1 MLGLFD
7 QLGAPEIL
15 IILAVFL
22 LLFGAKKLP
31 ELARS
36 LGKSS
41 TEFKK
46 GLKEGG
52 KDVITTVYF
61 GEGPPDKYQTTGVID
76 STSWSTGQPMTNV
89 NVIVCTFMQVVY
101 TGVNL
106 TTPST
111 CAQTNFA

>member
-7 QLGAPEIL
+7 QLGAPEII

-52 KDVITTVYF
+52 TKDALPEESGAVPATT
-61 GEGPPDKYQTTGVID
+61 EQKKPAETTASD
-76 STSWSTGQPMTNV
+76 E
-89 NVIVCTFMQVVY
+89 
-101 TGVNL
+101 
-106 TTPST
+106 
-111 CAQTNFA
+111 

>member
-7 QLGAPEIL
+7 QLGPAEII

-36 LGKSS
+36 LGRSS
-41 TEFKK
+41 TEFRK

-52 KDVITTVYF
+52 RDADADESQAEAKDAPAPAPVV
-61 GEGPPDKYQTTGVID
+61 PPQ
-76 STSWSTGQPMTNV
+76 NA
-89 NVIVCTFMQVVY
+89 
-101 TGVNL
+101 
-106 TTPST
+106 
-111 CAQTNFA
+111 AQESAVAESKPAETEKARKAE

>member
-7 QLGAPEIL
+7 TLGAPEIL
-15 IILAVFL
+15 IVLAVFL

-46 GLKEGG
+46 GLKEGHRDELPAESDAAPAPATASEA
-52 KDVITTVYF
+52 KPA
-61 GEGPPDKYQTTGVID
+61 EKAPAD
-76 STSWSTGQPMTNV
+76 SE
-89 NVIVCTFMQVVY
+89 
-101 TGVNL
+101 
-106 TTPST
+106 
-111 CAQTNFA
+111 

>member
-52 KDVITTVYF
+52 HDLPEGSEAAPAAPEKKPAETTASD
-61 GEGPPDKYQTTGVID
+61 E
-76 STSWSTGQPMTNV
+76 
-89 NVIVCTFMQVVY
+89 
-101 TGVNL
+101 
-106 TTPST
+106 
-111 CAQTNFA
+111 

>member
-7 QLGAPEIL
+7 QLGPAEII

-36 LGKSS
+36 LGRSS
-41 TEFKK
+41 TEFRK

-52 KDVITTVYF
+52 HDADAEET
-61 GEGPPDKYQTTGVID
+61 QTEAKEA
-76 STSWSTGQPMTNV
+76 PAPAP
-89 NVIVCTFMQVVY
+89 VVA
-101 TGVNL
+101 
-106 TTPST
+106 PESP
-111 CAQTNFA
+111 AQAAVSESKPEAEKAQKAE

>member
-7 QLGAPEIL
+7 QLGPAEIL

-36 LGKSS
+36 LGRSS
-41 TEFKK
+41 TEFRK

-52 KDVITTVYF
+52 KDDP
-61 GEGPPDKYQTTGVID
+61 EESAPAPALKAESKPAEPKAD
-76 STSWSTGQPMTNV
+76 SSTE
-89 NVIVCTFMQVVY
+89 
-101 TGVNL
+101 
-106 TTPST
+106 
-111 CAQTNFA
+111 

>member
-7 QLGAPEIL
+7 QLGPAEIL

-36 LGKSS
+36 LGRSS
-41 TEFKK
+41 TEFRK

-52 KDVITTVYF
+52 KDTEETTPAPTA
-61 GEGPPDKYQTTGVID
+61 EAKAAEKASD
-76 STSWSTGQPMTNV
+76 STSE
-89 NVIVCTFMQVVY
+89 
-101 TGVNL
+101 
-106 TTPST
+106 
-111 CAQTNFA
+111 